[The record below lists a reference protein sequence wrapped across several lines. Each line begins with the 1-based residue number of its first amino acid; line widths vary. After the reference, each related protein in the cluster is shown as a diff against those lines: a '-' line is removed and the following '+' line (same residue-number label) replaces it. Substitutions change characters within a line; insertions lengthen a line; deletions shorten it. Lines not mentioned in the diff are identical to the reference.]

1 MNDLRPVALTS
12 IAMKTC
18 ERFILQYLKEATV
31 DFMDDLQFAYRKDR
45 NTEDAILY
53 TLDNL
58 YSHLEDSR
66 FGTVSARIMFFDFSS
81 AFNTIKPHIL
91 ADILLKT
98 GVLPCASVKWI
109 LHYLT
114 NRTQFVRIN
123 YSVSSDITHCS
134 TGVPQGTVLAPFLFT
149 LYTAGIRSD
158 DPCCPLIKF
167 ADDAALIGLIRN
179 DDDSSYRQQ
188 VFNFVNKVERVN
200 QYKYLGVMFDHQL
213 RWDAHVDYVSRRLK
227 SRMYCLR
234 YLRSFNV
241 NQDILLLFYNSI
253 ICSVWSYSII
263 SWSGNATKSLKVIID
278 NFVKKASR
286 IVGVPLPTVDTVY
299 ENRVHEK
306 LISVLKDNSH
316 PMFSKLNDSII
327 PRSGRMRPPRTHT
340 NRYPSSF
347 LCQAIRIFNLN
358 FTR

>member
-1 MNDLRPVALTS
+1 MN
-12 IAMKTC
+12 
-18 ERFILQYLKEATV
+18 
-31 DFMDDLQFAYRKDR
+31 
-45 NTEDAILY
+45 
-53 TLDNL
+53 
-58 YSHLEDSR
+58 H
-66 FGTVSARIMFFDFSS
+66 
-81 AFNTIKPHIL
+81 
-91 ADILLKT
+91 
-98 GVLPCASVKWI
+98 
-109 LHYLT
+109 
-114 NRTQFVRIN
+114 
-123 YSVSSDITHCS
+123 
-134 TGVPQGTVLAPFLFT
+134 
-149 LYTAGIRSD
+149 
-158 DPCCPLIKF
+158 PCCPLIKF

-188 VFNFVNKVERVN
+188 VFNFVNKCEQNHLVLNVGKTKEMIVDFRRVNSTVPEPVIINDKTVERVN